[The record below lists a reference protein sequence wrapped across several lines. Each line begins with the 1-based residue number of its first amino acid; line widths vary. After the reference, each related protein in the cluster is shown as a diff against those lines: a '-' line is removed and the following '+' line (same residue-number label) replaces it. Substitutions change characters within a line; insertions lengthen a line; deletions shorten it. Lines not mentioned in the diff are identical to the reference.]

1 MAQDLARMSFEII
14 PLSQPPT
21 YLPDLTKWCSS
32 CMNSDGGN
40 MSVGTSILALTV
52 ILASTAFAASG
63 RNLKIAPDLEQAD
76 GAVDVIVQFNTHPT
90 EAHHE
95 KIRRSGGHLL
105 RTVDGFRGAKYRL
118 NSKGLEQLAADPSVV
133 YITPDRAVSA
143 SADYVTPEAN
153 ADIAQSYGFNGAGIG
168 IAMID
173 SGVYDKHPDLQG
185 RIVYQQAFDGSSWT
199 QDKYG
204 HGTHVAGLALGSGA
218 ASTGPGF

>member
-1 MAQDLARMSFEII
+1 MPFPLLELFQAVEDLVSRSYE
-14 PLSQPPT
+14 
-21 YLPDLTKWCSS
+21 WCSP
-32 CMNSDGGN
+32 CMNSGGGN
-40 MSVGTSILALTV
+40 MSARTRILALTV

-95 KIRRSGGHLL
+95 RIRRSGGHLL

-143 SADYVTPEAN
+143 SADYVTAEVN

-168 IAMID
+168 IAIID

-185 RIVYQQAFDGSSWT
+185 RIVYQQAFDGT
-199 QDKYG
+199 
-204 HGTHVAGLALGSGA
+204 
-218 ASTGPGF
+218 